1 MILKENSKEEMNTEK
16 KMHVIKRSGKSE
28 PIRFDKITNRLQ
40 KLVYNLDNSIDA
52 NIITQKICSRIY
64 SGITTTELDN
74 LSSQICTSMIIDH
87 PDYGELGSRITVS
100 NHQKNTNANLLQVI
114 KELYTNKDINGNPAP
129 LINEELYALVLTHHQ
144 KLEEMIDYSRD
155 YLIDYFGFK
164 TLERSY
170 LLRIN
175 DDKKKKIVERPQ
187 HLFMRVA
194 LGIHG
199 DDLEFVKKT
208 YDRISKKEYTH
219 ATPTLFNAGTPINQ
233 LASCFLTGIT
243 DSIEGIFDT
252 YKDCGIISKYAGG
265 IGVHISNIRSKGSYI
280 RKTGGNSDGLMPL
293 LKTFNSV
300 ARQFNQGGKRL
311 GSFAMYLEVHHAD
324 IFTFLEAKKNSGSDE
339 ERARDLFYALW
350 ISDLFMEKVEKNQE
364 WYLMDPNVCPD
375 LNEHYGLEFN
385 TLYMEY
391 VSKGKYVKK
400 INARELWEAII
411 SSQIEHGMPYM
422 LYKDHANQKS
432 NQKNIGIIKS
442 SNLCSEIMEV
452 STENE
457 IAVCN
462 LASICLPSLIESPEI
477 TQKSTIYY
485 QGKLKMY
492 SKEDCTYCKLL
503 KQLLKDRQLDYEEIT
518 IEEARDYLPSF
529 DTVPQLFS
537 LYNENVY
544 SLGGYD
550 ESWEILQPIFNYD
563 RLEQYSYELTINLNK
578 IIDKNYYPNDKTLK
592 SNMNHR
598 PIGIGVQGLANVFMQ
613 MRLPFTSEQARE
625 VNKLIFET
633 MYYGAMRASVDLAK
647 IDGSYS
653 TFKGSPL
660 SKGIF
665 QFNLWGVKD
674 EETSGKW
681 DWGAMRE
688 QVMTYGVRNS
698 LLIALMPTASTASI
712 FGNTESFEVITSNLY
727 TRNVLSGVFTILN
740 KYLVK
745 DLMTLDLWNQET
757 KDRLLFDKGSVQNL
771 KNFPSFLKDVYKTAF
786 EVDQKLIVKMSAE
799 RGIYVCQ
806 SQSLNL
812 YFDKPTFKEL
822 TSTHFFGW
830 KNGLKT
836 GMYYLRTK
844 PAITGQNF
852 GLDSK
857 TEKTMKKQEEE
868 ECLSCGA

>member
-1 MILKENSKEEMNTEK
+1 
-16 KMHVIKRSGKSE
+16 
-28 PIRFDKITNRLQ
+28 
-40 KLVYNLDNSIDA
+40 
-52 NIITQKICSRIY
+52 
-64 SGITTTELDN
+64 
-74 LSSQICTSMIIDH
+74 
-87 PDYGELGSRITVS
+87 
-100 NHQKNTNANLLQVI
+100 
-114 KELYTNKDINGNPAP
+114 
-129 LINEELYALVLTHHQ
+129 
-144 KLEEMIDYSRD
+144 
-155 YLIDYFGFK
+155 
-164 TLERSY
+164 
-170 LLRIN
+170 
-175 DDKKKKIVERPQ
+175 
-187 HLFMRVA
+187 
-194 LGIHG
+194 
-199 DDLEFVKKT
+199 
-208 YDRISKKEYTH
+208 
-219 ATPTLFNAGTPINQ
+219 
-233 LASCFLTGIT
+233 
-243 DSIEGIFDT
+243 
-252 YKDCGIISKYAGG
+252 
-265 IGVHISNIRSKGSYI
+265 
-280 RKTGGNSDGLMPL
+280 
-293 LKTFNSV
+293 
-300 ARQFNQGGKRL
+300 
-311 GSFAMYLEVHHAD
+311 
-324 IFTFLEAKKNSGSDE
+324 
-339 ERARDLFYALW
+339 
-350 ISDLFMEKVEKNQE
+350 
-364 WYLMDPNVCPD
+364 
-375 LNEHYGLEFN
+375 
-385 TLYMEY
+385 
-391 VSKGKYVKK
+391 
-400 INARELWEAII
+400 
-411 SSQIEHGMPYM
+411 
-422 LYKDHANQKS
+422 
-432 NQKNIGIIKS
+432 
-442 SNLCSEIMEV
+442 
-452 STENE
+452 
-457 IAVCN
+457 
-462 LASICLPSLIESPEI
+462 
-477 TQKSTIYY
+477 
-485 QGKLKMY
+485 
-492 SKEDCTYCKLL
+492 
-503 KQLLKDRQLDYEEIT
+503 
-518 IEEARDYLPSF
+518 
-529 DTVPQLFS
+529 
-537 LYNENVY
+537 
-544 SLGGYD
+544 
-550 ESWEILQPIFNYD
+550 
-563 RLEQYSYELTINLNK
+563 
-578 IIDKNYYPNDKTLK
+578 
-592 SNMNHR
+592 MNHR

>member
-1 MILKENSKEEMNTEK
+1 MNSEN
-16 KMHVIKRSGKSE
+16 KMHVIKRSGKKE
-28 PIRFDKITNRLQ
+28 PVFFDKITNRLQ
-40 KLVYNLDNSIDA
+40 KLLYNLDDSIDP

-74 LSSQICTSMIIDH
+74 LSGQICTSMICDH
-87 PDYGELGSRITVS
+87 PDYGELASRITVS
-100 NHQKNTNANLLQVI
+100 NHQKNTSNKFYDVI
-114 KELYTNKDINGNPAP
+114 KELYENKDINGNKAP
-129 LINEELYALVLTHHQ
+129 LINDELYELVNSFHEE
-144 KLEEMIDYSRD
+144 LEEMIDYSRD

-170 LLRIN
+170 LLKIN
-175 DDKKKKIVERPQ
+175 DGKQKKIIERPQ
-187 HLFMRVA
+187 HLFLRVA

-199 DDLEFVKKT
+199 VDLVNVKKT
-208 YDRISKKEYTH
+208 YDRISRKEYTH

-233 LASCFLTGIT
+233 LASCFLTGIN

-265 IGVHISNIRSKGSYI
+265 VGVHISNIRSKGSYI

-311 GSFAMYLEVHHAD
+311 GSFAMYLEVYHAD

-350 ISDLFMEKVEKNQE
+350 ICDLFMEKVEKNE
-364 WYLMDPNVCPD
+364 DWYLMDPNVCPD
-375 LNEHYGLEFN
+375 LNEFYGHEFN
-385 TLYMEY
+385 VLYLEY
-391 VSKGKYVKK
+391 VKQGKYVKK
-400 INARELWEAII
+400 IKARELWEAII

-422 LYKDHANQKS
+422 LYKDHVNNKS

-452 STENE
+452 SSAEE

-462 LASICLPSLIESPEI
+462 LASICLPSVVEPPSINER
-477 TQKSTIYY
+477 TKIYY
-485 QGKLKMY
+485 NGKLKLY
-492 SKEDCTYCKLL
+492 SKDDCMYCKLL
-503 KQLLKDRQLDYEEIT
+503 KQLLKERHLEYEEILY
-518 IEEARDYLPSF
+518 EEAKTYLANF

-537 LYNENVY
+537 VY
-544 SLGGYD
+544 EDEVFCLGGYD
-550 ESWEILQPIFNYD
+550 DSWNILQPIINYEK
-563 RLEQYSYELTINLNK
+563 LEQYAYELAINLNK
-578 IIDKNYYPNDKTLK
+578 IIDKNYYPNSKTEK
-592 SNMNHR
+592 SNMSHR
-598 PIGIGVQGLANVFMQ
+598 PIGIGVQGLANVYMQ
-613 MRLPFTSEQARE
+613 MRLPFTSDKARQI
-625 VNKLIFET
+625 NKFIFET

-647 IDGSYS
+647 QDGYYS

-660 SKGIF
+660 SKGLF
-665 QFNLWGVKD
+665 QFNLWGLND
-674 EETSGKW
+674 SDLSGKW
-681 DWGAMRE
+681 DWEKMRKD
-688 QVMTYGVRNS
+688 VMTFGVRNS

-745 DLMTLDLWNQET
+745 ELMILDLWNQET

-799 RGIYVCQ
+799 RGPFICQ

-812 YFDKPTFKEL
+812 YFDRPSFKEL

-844 PAITGQNF
+844 PATTGQNF

-857 TEKTMKKQEEE
+857 TEKLLKKQEEE

>member
-1 MILKENSKEEMNTEK
+1 MNTEK

-28 PIRFDKITNRLQ
+28 LISFDKITNRLQ
-40 KLVYNLDNSIDA
+40 KLLFNLCKYTIDP

-74 LSSQICTSMIIDH
+74 LSAQMCTSMICDH
-87 PDYGELGSRITVS
+87 PDYGELGSRIIVS
-100 NHQKNTNANLLQVI
+100 NHQKNTSDNFLNVI
-114 KELYTNKDINGNPAP
+114 KELYANKDINGNPAP
-129 LINEELYALVLTHHQ
+129 LINEELYSLVQTYHDQ
-144 KLEEMIDYSRD
+144 LEEMIDYSRD

-170 LLRIN
+170 LLKIN
-175 DDKKKKIVERPQ
+175 CNNKKKIVERPQ

-199 DDLEFVKKT
+199 DDLVNVKQT
-208 YDRISKKEYTH
+208 YDRMSKKEYTH

-233 LASCFLTGIT
+233 LASCFLTGIN

-252 YKDCGIISKYAGG
+252 YKDCGIISKFAGG
-265 IGVHISNIRSKGSYI
+265 IGIHISNIRSKGSYI

-311 GSFAMYLEVHHAD
+311 GSFAMYLEVYHAD

-350 ISDLFMEKVEKNQE
+350 ISDLFMERVEKNEE

-375 LNEHYGLEFN
+375 LNEFYGEEFN
-385 TLYMEY
+385 TLYLNY

-400 INARELWEAII
+400 IKARELWEAII

-422 LYKDHANQKS
+422 LYKDHANEKS

-452 STENE
+452 SSENE

-462 LASICLPSLIESPEI
+462 LASICLPALIEPPSSFKGKTE
-477 TQKSTIYY
+477 IYY
-485 QGKLKMY
+485 YGKLKLY
-492 SKEDCTYCKLL
+492 SKEDCSYCKLL
-503 KQLLKDRQLDYEEIT
+503 KQLLNERHLDYEEIS
-518 IEEARDYLPSF
+518 EKEAREYLPSF
-529 DTVPQLFS
+529 TTVPQLFS
-537 LYNENVY
+537 EYNEKVY

-550 ESWEILQPIFNYD
+550 DTWQILQPIFNYD
-563 RLEQYSYELTINLNK
+563 KLEQFSYELTINLNR
-578 IIDKNYYPNDKTLK
+578 IIDKNYYPNEKTKK

-613 MRLPFTSEQARE
+613 MRLPFTSDKARE
-625 VNKLIFET
+625 INKLIFET
-633 MYYGAMRASVDLAK
+633 MYHGAMRASVDLAK
-647 IDGSYS
+647 KDGAYS
-653 TFKGSPL
+653 TFQGSPL

-681 DWGAMRE
+681 DWSAMRE
-688 QVMTYGVRNS
+688 QVMTHGVRNS

-822 TSTHFFGW
+822 TSTHFYGW
-830 KNGLKT
+830 KSGLKT

-857 TEKTMKKQEEE
+857 TEKILKKEEVQE